1 MTSAFESPR
10 SDDIVLGGDQL
21 PVPQALVLGGVE
33 GLLQRFPRLSPEEQ
47 QEAIW
52 RLVDQGD
59 AGLQQVIATL
69 QSPHRSVRQTA
80 YELLQMMPVESAQDA
95 VAPGFPLYPGEVIY
109 QVHESGII
117 YNDCWY
123 DLITH
128 LDRNQED
135 YPTRFL
141 ERYIDVAVA
150 ELAVQKNHQSRAVN
164 LLTSGCFYFLNTASV
179 GNDRIAF
186 LNFAMLDWCKE
197 HRIPIRWPGET
208 QEAYAAFCTEL
219 PPELS
224 SIPAV
229 NQWCWREWKYEPEP
243 DHDEYDIKEALGQRV
258 VEFLVASSQHE
269 LMGKLWMEAIGPL
282 AFIHQQP
289 VNRLTYCDIQA
300 DGSIVILRNQ

>member
-1 MTSAFESPR
+1 
-10 SDDIVLGGDQL
+10 
-21 PVPQALVLGGVE
+21 VLGGVE

-47 QEAIW
+47 QEAVW
-52 RLVDQGD
+52 RLVDQGE

-80 YELLQMMPVESAQDA
+80 YELLQMMPVEAAQDA
-95 VAPGFPLYPGEVIY
+95 VAPGFPIYSGEVIY

-123 DLITH
+123 DLITDCNH
-128 LDRNQED
+128 NQED
-135 YPTRFL
+135 YPTPFL
-141 ERYIDVAVA
+141 ERYIDLAVA
-150 ELAVQKNHQSRAVN
+150 ELAVQKFHQSRAIE
-164 LLTSGCFYFLNTASV
+164 LLQAGCFYFLNTA
-179 GNDRIAF
+179 GLQGDDRVAYWD
-186 LNFAMLDWCKE
+186 FAMLDWCKE
-197 HRIPIRWPGET
+197 HKIPIRWPGET

-243 DHDEYDIKEALGQRV
+243 DQDEYDMKEALGQRV
-258 VEFLVASSQHE
+258 VEFLVASYQHE

-282 AFIHQQP
+282 AFIHEHP
-289 VNRLTYCDIQA
+289 VTHLTNCDIQP
-300 DGSIVILRNQ
+300 DGSIVILKNQ